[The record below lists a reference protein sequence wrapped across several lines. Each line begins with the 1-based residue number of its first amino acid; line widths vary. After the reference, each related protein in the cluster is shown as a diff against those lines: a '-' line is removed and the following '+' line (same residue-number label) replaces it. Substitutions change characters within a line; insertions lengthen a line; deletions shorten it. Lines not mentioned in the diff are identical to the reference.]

1 MTAPE
6 KVPAGER
13 LLHTPEEAAHLLG
26 VGRTKLY
33 RLIAT
38 HELHSVRI
46 GGSRR
51 ITNRAL
57 SDFVHHLDAGGPI
70 DFGVDVRRSG
80 ARQRRTGGTSPEC
93 LSTGTD

>member
-26 VGRTKLY
+26 IGRTKVY

-38 HELHSVRI
+38 DELHSVRI

-57 SDFVHHLDAGGPI
+57 SDFVHHLDAGGPV
-70 DFGVDVRRSG
+70 DFGTAVPSLSCSTTEAQQDG
-80 ARQRRTGGTSPEC
+80 ARLR
-93 LSTGTD
+93 TGTD